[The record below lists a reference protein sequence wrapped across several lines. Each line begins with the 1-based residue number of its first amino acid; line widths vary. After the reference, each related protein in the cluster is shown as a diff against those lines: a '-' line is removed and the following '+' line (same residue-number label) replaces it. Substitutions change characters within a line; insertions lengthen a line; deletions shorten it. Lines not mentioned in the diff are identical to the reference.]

1 MIIARLSD
9 TLNAE
14 YEEMER
20 KCRELR
26 CELARW
32 KASWDKL
39 KELCREQ
46 ELESL
51 QLTSNLEISE
61 SDEFF
66 TLTQESDNLK
76 REISEIQTKLQI
88 LQTNF
93 PDFAAVFALCE
104 EKSRKEHEIE
114 TKKSI
119 LTGINSEILEIDSL
133 SEALNL
139 KNSQFRAKISQIH
152 SEIRAL
158 NSIFTRLQSEK
169 LPNCDDLSEFPSRM
183 SVYLRDLE
191 ARRVND
197 VQSLAEKRREWREM
211 EAALVEK
218 YEKEVKELEM
228 ELGETEKTPE
238 KEKITRKNVVK
249 TRKMEENETG
259 LDLESLLGNSG
270 PSLQRIKAVT
280 QQYRSSPS
288 PFD

>member
-26 CELARW
+26 CELARC
-32 KASWDKL
+32 KASWEKV

-139 KNSQFRAKISQIH
+139 KNSQFRAKISQINF
-152 SEIRAL
+152 EIRAL

-249 TRKMEENETG
+249 TRKMEQNETG